1 MNKAEWAEQLE
12 VSLEYRRCETCN
24 VFLTEGYVIGGGEEY
39 FCNDHEPVYF
49 KELYT
54 DGGDT
59 YWTQWDDD
67 MEVTE

>member
-1 MNKAEWAEQLE
+1 MQNKWI
-12 VSLEYRRCETCN
+12 RRCETCN

-67 MEVTE
+67 MEVTA